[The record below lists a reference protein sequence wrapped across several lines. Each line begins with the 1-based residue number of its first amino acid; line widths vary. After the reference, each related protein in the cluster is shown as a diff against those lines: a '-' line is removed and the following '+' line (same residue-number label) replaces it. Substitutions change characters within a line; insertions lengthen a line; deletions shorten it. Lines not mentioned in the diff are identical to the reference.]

1 MKRSLNA
8 LYFMTFIAVFAIISV
23 VLSSEVNALELT
35 ENKTLDANVTDG
47 IHVPVGATV
56 TLDLNGFEVTG
67 VVTTTASSASNSATI
82 VNEGTLVI
90 KDTAGTGKVIG
101 GETGAYAVLN
111 RDGNLTI
118 DGGNFSIV
126 DSAYTCVSTAG
137 KTPNIR
143 CTTFGGPSLIANG
156 WYNGSQNT
164 NATYSTLTINGGTFT
179 GGINNVKNDEWGKL
193 TINDGTFISKNYNE
207 LTFPGISTDTT
218 LKSVS
223 VLTGGKSTKIVDGTF
238 GGSIRLQIEGQD
250 QDKTF
255 EVSGGTFDT
264 DGTYGT
270 SISLD
275 GTVAATNQNY
285 YSSLIIKN
293 VEVKSIDLVKLPIT
307 DVTVENVNIT
317 NANSS
322 SALVIDTISGT
333 GTIKNVQGP
342 KVGTIKTTANGHLTI
357 ENLTTKAIDSSRLDK
372 DYYTIGGNVNVKDS
386 SFTHLKATTV
396 VGKFDNVDVSYKLVV
411 SGKDTELTLSDGE
424 YNKITASEYKSLI
437 IENADVTEPI
447 TYSVTK
453 KSVAK
458 IDNVAPGTFTVSKT
472 YANAG
477 DEITLTN
484 SPKAGFTFG
493 KYVVTKKNDADTIVT
508 VTDGKFVMPE
518 YPVDVYAVF
527 GFDISDFDV
536 TGIVDKTYTGNSLT
550 QNITVSKDNV
560 TLTTDDYKV
569 TYGDNVNAGTAKVTI
584 EGTGNYVG
592 TIEKTFKINPVKI
605 TASSVTGIVNKTYN
619 KKAQT
624 QKVVVKVNG
633 KTLKNGTDYTVSY
646 KNNKNI
652 GKATVVVK
660 GKGNYVGTINKYF
673 NIYPTKIAIKKFKVS
688 HNSIRVYYYAP
699 AGGVKYQVAYKQ
711 SGNKTYKYVKT
722 KKTNLVAKYLKY
734 NRKYY
739 FKVRTYKVVNGKTYY
754 GPWSKVKTKTTQRW

>member
-1 MKRSLNA
+1 MKRSLKV
-8 LYFMTFIAVFAIISV
+8 LYFTTFIAVFAIISV
-23 VLSSEVNALELT
+23 ILSPKVNAKQIEEDT
-35 ENKTLDANVTDG
+35 VLDADVTDG
-47 IHVPVGATV
+47 IHIPSGKTV
-56 TLDLNGFEVTG
+56 TLDLNGKTVTG
-67 VVTTTASSASNSATI
+67 VTETTASSASNSATI

-193 TINDGTFISKNYNE
+193 TINDGTFISKKYNE

-218 LKSVS
+218 LKSIS
-223 VLTGGKSTKIVDGTF
+223 VLTGGKSTKIV
-238 GGSIRLQIEGQD
+238 GGSFEGNVYLQIAGQD

-255 EVSGGTFDT
+255 EISGGTFDT

-270 SISLD
+270 AITLD
-275 GTVAATNQNY
+275 DAVTATNQNY

-293 VEVKSIDLVKLPIT
+293 VEVRTIGLAKLPIT
-307 DVTVENVNIT
+307 NLTIENVNIT

-322 SALVIDTISGT
+322 SALNVDTISGT

-357 ENLTTKAIDSSRLDK
+357 ENLTTKAIDSSKLDK

-396 VGKFDNVDVSYKLVV
+396 VGEFDNVDVSYKLVV

-484 SPKAGFTFG
+484 TPKEGFTFS
-493 KYVVTKKNDADTIVT
+493 KYVVTKKNDENTVVA

-527 GFDISDFDV
+527 GKPMSDFDV
-536 TGIVDKTYTGNSLT
+536 TGIVDKTYTGSALT
-550 QNITVSKDNV
+550 QNIKVSKGDV
-560 TLTTDDYKV
+560 VLTAADYKV
-569 TYGDNVNAGTAKVTI
+569 TYKDNINAGTAKVTI
-584 EGTGNYVG
+584 EGIGNYAG
-592 TIEKTFKINPVKI
+592 TVEKTFKINQAKL

-619 KKAQT
+619 KKAQI

-688 HNSIRVYYYAP
+688 GNSIRVYYYAP

-722 KKTNLVAKYLKY
+722 SKTNYVAKYLKY
-734 NRKYY
+734 HRKYY
-739 FKVRTYKVVNGKTYY
+739 FKVRPYKVVNGKTYY
-754 GPWSKVKTKTTQRW
+754 GVWSSIKTKTTHRK